1 MLYILQILKLNYLLY
16 YLKNM
21 WNVLSCNFLRS
32 TSLKLE
38 SILLTV
44 HLSHLFVTTYSL
56 LMVCEVSLTING
68 VLD

>member
-1 MLYILQILKLNYLLY
+1 MLYVLQILKLNYLLY
-16 YLKNM
+16 YLTNM

-44 HLSHLFVTTYSL
+44 HLSHLFVTIYSL
-56 LMVCEVSLTING
+56 LMVSEVSLTING